1 MHRAIVLAGGNIGDV
16 AVRFVEAER
25 ELAKRGVE
33 IVGRSQNYESRAWG
47 FESEMLFVN
56 VAWEVATELEAE
68 KLLDALQ
75 EVENLLGR
83 NRTEEQKI
91 KAESGE
97 RYCSRTLDLDILFYD
112 DEHISTERLKVP
124 HPLIMEREF
133 VITPLCELL
142 QCNRAQLAEKI
153 EKNLCLEFYEI

>member
-1 MHRAIVLAGGNIGDV
+1 MKHQAIILAGGNVGDT
-16 AVRFVEAER
+16 ASRFVEAER
-25 ELAKRGVE
+25 LLAERRVE
-33 IVGRSQNYESRAWG
+33 VVSRSQNYTSRAWG
-47 FESEMLFVN
+47 FESEMLFTN
-56 VAWEVATELEAE
+56 CAWMVATKLEAE
-68 KLLDALQ
+68 ELLDALQ

-83 NRTEEQKI
+83 NREEEQKI

-112 DEHISTERLKVP
+112 EEHIATERLKVP

-142 QCNRAQLAEKI
+142 QCSKEQLAEKI
-153 EKNLCLEFYEI
+153 DKIYG

>member
-16 AVRFVEAER
+16 AARFVEAEQC
-25 ELAKRGVE
+25 LAERGVS
-33 IVGRSQNYESRAWG
+33 VVARSQNYESRAWG

-56 VAWEVATELEAE
+56 AVWEVKTELEAE
-68 KLLDALQ
+68 ELLDMLQ

-83 NRTEEQKI
+83 NRSEELKT

-112 DEHISTERLKVP
+112 EEHIATERLKVP

-142 QCNRAQLAEKI
+142 GCNKAELAEKI
-153 EKNLCLEFYEI
+153 EKIYA

>member
-1 MHRAIVLAGGNIGDV
+1 MHRAVILAGGNIGDV
-16 AVRFVEAER
+16 AARFVEAEQL
-25 ELAKRGVE
+25 LAERGVE
-33 IVGRSQNYESRAWG
+33 VVKRTQNYESRAWG

-56 VAWEVATELEAE
+56 AAWEVSTQLEAE
-68 KLLDALQ
+68 ELLDTLQ

-83 NRTEEQKI
+83 NRAEEQQK

-112 DEHISTERLKVP
+112 EEHIATARLKVP

-142 QCNRAQLAEKI
+142 GCSRAQLAEKI
-153 EKNLCLEFYEI
+153 EKIYV

>member
-1 MHRAIVLAGGNIGDV
+1 MHRAIILAGGNIGNV
-16 AVRFVEAER
+16 AERFIEAER
-25 ELAKRGVE
+25 ALAERGVE
-33 IVGRSQNYESRAWG
+33 VVKRSQNYESRAWG

-75 EVENLLGR
+75 TVENLLGR
-83 NRTEEQKI
+83 NRAEEQKI

-97 RYCSRTLDLDILFYD
+97 RYCSRTLDLDILLYD
-112 DEHISTERLKVP
+112 EERIATERLKVP

-133 VITPLCELL
+133 VSTPLCELL
-142 QCNRAQLAEKI
+142 QCSKAQLAEKI
-153 EKNLCLEFYEI
+153 DKIYG

>member
-1 MHRAIVLAGGNIGDV
+1 MHRAIILAGGNIGNV
-16 AVRFVEAER
+16 AERFIEAER
-25 ELAKRGVE
+25 ALAERGVE
-33 IVGRSQNYESRAWG
+33 VVKRSQNYESRAWG

-75 EVENLLGR
+75 AVENLLGR
-83 NRTEEQKI
+83 NRAEEQKI
-91 KAESGE
+91 KAERGE

-112 DEHISTERLKVP
+112 EECIATERLKVP

-142 QCNRAQLAEKI
+142 QCSKAQLAEKI
-153 EKNLCLEFYEI
+153 DKIYG

>member
-1 MHRAIVLAGGNIGDV
+1 MHRAVILAGGNIGDV
-16 AVRFVEAER
+16 EARFVEAER
-25 ELAKRGVE
+25 LLAERGVE
-33 IVGRSQNYESRAWG
+33 VVGRSQNYSTKAWG
-47 FESEMLFVN
+47 FESEMLFAN

-68 KLLDALQ
+68 KLLDVLQ

-83 NRTEEQKI
+83 NRDEEQKI

-112 DEHISTERLKVP
+112 EEKIATERLKVP

-142 QCNRAQLAEKI
+142 RCNKAQLAEKI
-153 EKNLCLEFYEI
+153 EKIYG

>member
-1 MHRAIVLAGGNIGDV
+1 MHRAVILAGGNIGDV
-16 AVRFVEAER
+16 AARFVEAER
-25 ELAKRGVE
+25 LLAERGVE
-33 IVGRSQNYESRAWG
+33 VVGRSQNYESRAWG

-56 VAWEVATELEAE
+56 AAWEVSTQLEAE
-68 KLLDALQ
+68 ALLDVLQ

-83 NRTEEQKI
+83 DRAEEQRI

-97 RYCSRTLDLDILFYD
+97 RYCSRTLDLDILLYD
-112 DEHISTERLKVP
+112 EAHIATERLKVP

-142 QCNRAQLAEKI
+142 GCNRAQLAEKI
-153 EKNLCLEFYEI
+153 EKIYV